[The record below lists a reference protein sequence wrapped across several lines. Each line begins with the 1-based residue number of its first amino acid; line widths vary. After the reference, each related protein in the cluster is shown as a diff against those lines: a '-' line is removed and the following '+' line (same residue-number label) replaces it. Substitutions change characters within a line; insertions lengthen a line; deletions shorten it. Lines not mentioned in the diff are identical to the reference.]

1 MQWFGPK
8 VWTSRP
14 RQSAT
19 VSLAGQCHAAK
30 EVGQAHQSGFA
41 RSDRLSAIISIFE
54 HAGLTIKAAKL
65 VRLTTAQ
72 AEGFYAE
79 HSQRGFFREL
89 VEFMTSGPVML
100 ICLEGENA
108 ITRNRELMGAT
119 DPAQADAG
127 TIRKL
132 YAESKGA
139 NTVHGS
145 DSAPSAQRELAYFF
159 GSAFE
164 FVG

>member
-1 MQWFGPK
+1 M
-8 VWTSRP
+8 
-14 RQSAT
+14 AT
-19 VSLAGQCHAAK
+19 EQTLSIIKPDGVKNGHIGHVISL
-30 EVGQAHQSGFA
+30 
-41 RSDRLSAIISIFE
+41 FE
-54 HAGLTIKAAKL
+54 GAGLTIKAAKL

-79 HSQRGFFREL
+79 HSARGFFREL

-108 ITRNRELMGAT
+108 IAKNRELMGAT

-145 DSAPSAQRELAYFF
+145 DSAGSAARELAYFF

>member
-1 MQWFGPK
+1 M
-8 VWTSRP
+8 
-14 RQSAT
+14 AT
-19 VSLAGQCHAAK
+19 EQTLSIIKPDGVKNGHIGHVISL
-30 EVGQAHQSGFA
+30 
-41 RSDRLSAIISIFE
+41 FE
-54 HAGLTIKAAKL
+54 GAGLTIKAAKL

-79 HSQRGFFREL
+79 HSARGFFREL

-108 ITRNRELMGAT
+108 IAKNRELMGAT

-132 YAESKGA
+132 YAESKGR

-145 DSAPSAQRELAYFF
+145 DSPESAARELAYFF